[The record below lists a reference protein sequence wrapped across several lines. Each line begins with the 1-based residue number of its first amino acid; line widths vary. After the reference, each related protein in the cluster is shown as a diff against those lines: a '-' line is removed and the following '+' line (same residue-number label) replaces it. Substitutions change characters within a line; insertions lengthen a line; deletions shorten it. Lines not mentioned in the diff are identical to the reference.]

1 MSDNDPD
8 DASANAN
15 GQQTPAAADQLAAGR
30 KIGQPIGSGPR
41 LNIFDVSDAPGE
53 ADTAAPI
60 FEVGA
65 FLRRVRE
72 QSDIS
77 LQQVA
82 QDLKLRSGHLRA
94 IEAGLFEA
102 LPERAYLL
110 GYVKTYANYLNLD
123 AEQVIIQFK
132 AELDELSEPQSYQFP
147 EARPPARLPRW
158 SVRVI
163 MALIAFLLAIG
174 IYFYASAD
182 SNISSFEEPLP
193 PRLKA
198 FLQDDAHGATRFPGP
213 PVPGQSVPGQP
224 VPSRLD

>member
-1 MSDNDPD
+1 MSDNDPYD
-8 DASANAN
+8 VSANAN
-15 GQQTPAAADQLAAGR
+15 GQQTSSVADQVAPDQ
-30 KIGQPIGSGPR
+30 KPGQPIASGPR
-41 LNIFDVSDAPGE
+41 LNIFGVSDAPAE
-53 ADTAAPI
+53 ANTAAPI

-72 QSDIS
+72 QADIS

-94 IEAGLFEA
+94 IEEGLFEA

-132 AELDELSEPQSYQFP
+132 AELGEPPEPQSYQLP
-147 EARPPARLPRW
+147 EASPPARLPRW

-174 IYFYASAD
+174 VYFYASAD
-182 SNISSFEEPLP
+182 STISSFEEPLP

-198 FLQDDAHGATRFPGP
+198 FLQDDAYGTDGAIRRP
-213 PVPGQSVPGQP
+213 SQP
-224 VPSRLD
+224 VPSQLVPAQLD